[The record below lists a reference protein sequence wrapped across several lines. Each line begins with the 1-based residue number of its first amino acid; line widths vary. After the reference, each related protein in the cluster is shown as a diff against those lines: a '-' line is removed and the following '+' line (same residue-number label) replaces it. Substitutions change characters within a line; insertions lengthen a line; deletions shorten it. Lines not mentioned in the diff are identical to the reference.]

1 MLTNEGRINYQKIV
15 GFKAKQTANGW
26 YRIYAK
32 VINEKGNLSVHEVCE
47 TTAEA
52 FLMTWKGV
60 RSMATMLTDDDYY
73 VEI

>member
-15 GFKAKQTANGW
+15 GFKAEKTAKGW
-26 YRIYAK
+26 YRIYVK

-47 TTAEA
+47 RPAEQ
-52 FLMTWKGV
+52 FLATWKGI
-60 RSMATMLTDDDYY
+60 SSLATLLTDDDYF